1 LTYDRDSQRAK
12 ISRGNIVS
20 QFTNTISDDLT
31 ILQVNS
37 INQSIIVYYGMTKC
51 RPTTLSKKGNTVSK
65 KKAGLEKKIVPKK
78 SLRPSSIV
86 TSS

>member
-37 INQSIIVYYGMTKC
+37 INHRLLRYDKMQANN
-51 RPTTLSKKGNTVSK
+51 SKQKGNTVSK
-65 KKAGLEKKIVPKK
+65 KKAGLEKK
-78 SLRPSSIV
+78 
-86 TSS
+86 

>member
-1 LTYDRDSQRAK
+1 MQA
-12 ISRGNIVS
+12 N
-20 QFTNTISDDLT
+20 
-31 ILQVNS
+31 NS
-37 INQSIIVYYGMTKC
+37 KQ
-51 RPTTLSKKGNTVSK
+51 KGNRVSK